1 MLNDDIKIQT
11 TTVKLVENKLLK
23 KSLNTSKSHI
33 DLSRY
38 LQDNTINSNEPDNC
52 TSGKKSAEKT
62 SSVLSTTKSQDKHSN
77 IEKQSLK
84 KTEEKSVSDEKQTRN
99 LPSNDLKDGKIS
111 SPDPYQPYLK
121 NFDDHIMYEN
131 WSPRMPSLEN
141 ICPKYDDKADIFDP
155 LNSDHQ
161 RDQQLLIK
169 MREKMK
175 FLIDQQFNVDYKIVL
190 NDMRGKDIENKLG
203 SMASEKELEKFRI
216 YVEEFDSVHCLI
228 RGLAGRLA
236 VVEDSLDQLSSCGEK
251 LDNRYVMASRKRDK
265 LEVQLSEALWIKN
278 NIERRTVKVRVSFC
292 YLLMTRE
299 VSFYF
304 SLNYLLKIFKPAA
317 SVCSVRPAIL
327 HILNKH

>member
-38 LQDNTINSNEPDNC
+38 LQDNIINSNDSDNFK
-52 TSGKKSAEKT
+52 SGKKSVEKT
-62 SSVLSTTKSQDKHSN
+62 CSAWSTKKGQDKHSN

-203 SMASEKELEKFRI
+203 SIASEKELEKFRI
-216 YVEEFDSVHCLI
+216 YVEEFDSVNCLI

-236 VVEDSLDQLSSCGEK
+236 VVEDNLEQLTTCGEK

-278 NIERRTVKVRVSFC
+278 NIERRTVKVG
-292 YLLMTRE
+292 LT
-299 VSFYF
+299 
-304 SLNYLLKIFKPAA
+304 LN
-317 SVCSVRPAIL
+317 
-327 HILNKH
+327 

>member
-11 TTVKLVENKLLK
+11 TSVKLVENKLLK

-33 DLSRY
+33 DLPRY
-38 LQDNTINSNEPDNC
+38 LQDKTINPNGSDNL
-52 TSGKKSAEKT
+52 KSDKNCAEK
-62 SSVLSTTKSQDKHSN
+62 SNSAFSNTKSQDKHSN

-84 KTEEKSVSDEKQTRN
+84 ITEEKSLSDEKQTRN
-99 LPSNDLKDGKIS
+99 LPSNDLKDGKFS

-203 SMASEKELEKFRI
+203 STASEKEMEKFRI
-216 YVEEFDSVHCLI
+216 YVEEFDSVNCLL

-236 VVEDSLDQLSSCGEK
+236 VVEDSLDQLTTCGEK

-278 NIERRTVKVRVSFC
+278 NIERRTVKVGF
-292 YLLMTRE
+292 
-299 VSFYF
+299 
-304 SLNYLLKIFKPAA
+304 
-317 SVCSVRPAIL
+317 
-327 HILNKH
+327 

>member
-38 LQDNTINSNEPDNC
+38 LQDNSINSNEPDNSK
-52 TSGKKSAEKT
+52 SGKKSVEKT
-62 SSVLSTTKSQDKHSN
+62 SSAWSTTKSQDKHSSR
-77 IEKQSLK
+77 EKQSLK

-141 ICPKYDDKADIFDP
+141 ICPKYDYKADIFDP
-155 LNSDHQ
+155 LNSDHL

-203 SMASEKELEKFRI
+203 NIASEKELEKFRI
-216 YVEEFDSVHCLI
+216 YVEEFDSVNCLI

-236 VVEDSLDQLSSCGEK
+236 VVEDNMDQLTTCGEK

-278 NIERRTVKVRVSFC
+278 NIERRTVKVRFRQIND
-292 YLLMTRE
+292 L
-299 VSFYF
+299 
-304 SLNYLLKIFKPAA
+304 
-317 SVCSVRPAIL
+317 
-327 HILNKH
+327 

>member
-38 LQDNTINSNEPDNC
+38 LQDNTINSNESDNFK
-52 TSGKKSAEKT
+52 SGKKSVEKT
-62 SSVLSTTKSQDKHSN
+62 SSAWSPTKSQDKHSN

-203 SMASEKELEKFRI
+203 STASEKELEKFRI
-216 YVEEFDSVHCLI
+216 YVEEFDSVNCLI

-236 VVEDSLDQLSSCGEK
+236 VVEDNLDQLSSCGEK

-278 NIERRTVKVRVSFC
+278 KIERRTVKVSFS
-292 YLLMTRE
+292 E
-299 VSFYF
+299 VIN
-304 SLNYLLKIFKPAA
+304 LQTAP
-317 SVCSVRPAIL
+317 SVCPAIL
-327 HILNKH
+327 HLLNTKSFAPQNSIS

>member
-11 TTVKLVENKLLK
+11 TSVKLVENKLLK

-33 DLSRY
+33 DLPRY
-38 LQDNTINSNEPDNC
+38 LQDKTINPNGSDNL
-52 TSGKKSAEKT
+52 KSDKNCAEK
-62 SSVLSTTKSQDKHSN
+62 SNSALSNTKSQDKHSN

-84 KTEEKSVSDEKQTRN
+84 KTEEKSLSDEKQTRN
-99 LPSNDLKDGKIS
+99 LPSNDLKDGKFS

-203 SMASEKELEKFRI
+203 STASEKEMEKFRI
-216 YVEEFDSVHCLI
+216 YVEEFDSVNCLL

-236 VVEDSLDQLSSCGEK
+236 VVEDSLDQLTTCGEK

-278 NIERRTVKVRVSFC
+278 NIERRTVKVGF
-292 YLLMTRE
+292 
-299 VSFYF
+299 
-304 SLNYLLKIFKPAA
+304 
-317 SVCSVRPAIL
+317 
-327 HILNKH
+327 

>member
-11 TTVKLVENKLLK
+11 TSVKLVENKLLK

-38 LQDNTINSNEPDNC
+38 LQDNTINPNEPDNFK
-52 TSGKKSAEKT
+52 SEKKSVEKT
-62 SSVLSTTKSQDKHSN
+62 SSAWSTTKSQDKHSN

-99 LPSNDLKDGKIS
+99 LPSNDLKGGKIS

-161 RDQQLLIK
+161 RDQQLL
-169 MREKMK
+169 MK
-175 FLIDQQFNVDYKIVL
+175 I
-190 NDMRGKDIENKLG
+190 G
-203 SMASEKELEKFRI
+203 SS
-216 YVEEFDSVHCLI
+216 
-228 RGLAGRLA
+228 
-236 VVEDSLDQLSSCGEK
+236 
-251 LDNRYVMASRKRDK
+251 
-265 LEVQLSEALWIKN
+265 
-278 NIERRTVKVRVSFC
+278 
-292 YLLMTRE
+292 
-299 VSFYF
+299 
-304 SLNYLLKIFKPAA
+304 LLK
-317 SVCSVRPAIL
+317 
-327 HILNKH
+327 